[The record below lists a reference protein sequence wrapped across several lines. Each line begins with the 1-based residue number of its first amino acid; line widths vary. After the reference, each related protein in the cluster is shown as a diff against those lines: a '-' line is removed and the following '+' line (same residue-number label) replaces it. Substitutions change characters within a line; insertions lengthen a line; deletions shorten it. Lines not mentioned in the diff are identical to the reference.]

1 MYCNLKRQGDCEATF
16 GENNT
21 QIYMTQCSF
30 LVLGGPIDSGSCP
43 SVKSTFQFRN
53 VLKIPSTTLH
63 ESSSFLVSFSDE
75 FNSVTNMILCHFLF
89 TDCRC
94 PSQNVFWW
102 DRLFSPLFVEIV
114 WDTWL
119 TFYFKAYAY
128 FYLTW
133 WRSIQTHNICFEV
146 SIIRSICHWH
156 FWMKP

>member
-1 MYCNLKRQGDCEATF
+1 MNEKKFPRFYAFIKYLNGQTAVTFRSGDCQVRCPCAVNDFHDNNLKMYCNPKRQGDCEATF

-75 FNSVTNMILCHFLF
+75 FNSVTNMILCLFLVY
-89 TDCRC
+89 RLQV
-94 PSQNVFWW
+94 SQ
-102 DRLFSPLFVEIV
+102 
-114 WDTWL
+114 
-119 TFYFKAYAY
+119 
-128 FYLTW
+128 
-133 WRSIQTHNICFEV
+133 
-146 SIIRSICHWH
+146 
-156 FWMKP
+156 